1 MIDNP
6 MFFASD
12 SVVRESYLGWLETI
26 GGAYNVDLDKHYN
39 CLFSALHQIP
49 FNVII
54 DRDNNRLCDA
64 KNLREAF
71 KEDTRYAIYD
81 AIDEMPISF
90 LEILISLALR
100 MEFIISAS
108 EDIDET
114 PKWVW
119 LLLINLNLD
128 VFDDST
134 WDDNSEME
142 VIFIAQ
148 RVMDRLYDVDGYGGF
163 FPLKDSR
170 EDQRE
175 VELWYQL
182 NAYLNENF

>member
-1 MIDNP
+1 MINNP
-6 MFFASD
+6 LFFASD
-12 SVVRESYLGWLETI
+12 SVVKESYLGWLESI
-26 GGAYNVDLDKHYN
+26 GGAYNADFDKHYN

-49 FNVII
+49 FSVVI

-71 KEDTRYAIYD
+71 KEDTRYAVYD
-81 AIDEMPISF
+81 AIDDMPISF

-108 EDIDET
+108 EDINET

-119 LLLINLNLD
+119 LLLFNLQLEI
-128 VFDDST
+128 FDDSI
-134 WDDNSEME
+134 WDDNVELE

-148 RVMDRLYDVDGYGGF
+148 RVMDRTYDFYGNGGF
-163 FPLKDSR
+163 FPLKDSKD
-170 EDQRE
+170 DQRN

-182 NAYLNENF
+182 NAYLNEKF